1 MVFFAGI
8 FITKLATYGIQ
19 MLCFQLCATWFNKS
33 RGRVLGIVTIA
44 APLNSATSTTLLT
57 LGQNALGFQFT
68 YFIVG
73 AILVAA
79 TVLTFIFAVTTPEE
93 KGLTVDGL
101 LDGVK
106 KEENTVT
113 RQKPRLTMKDILT
126 NPNTWRLTITF
137 GIFSGTIG
145 PVMGFFISRMN
156 EVNVATPTAL
166 TILTFASLLGIVLSY
181 VYGWIDD
188 KVDTFFSCRILS
200 IGYVLMMVC
209 FYFGSA
215 DNFILIILAA
225 VGMASMTGGTPNLH
239 PSAIM
244 KTFGAREYQNAN
256 RYITIGVSLISSFGM
271 QLMSV
276 VTDATGSL
284 DMSYVIFGALAI
296 VATISIWNTKI
307 VVKE

>member
-1 MVFFAGI
+1 MFEKNASKEYKRFAFGIIVVGFFAMYFSSCLVTDALNILQPAFIAKFGWTYSDISLPITIGGYALIVISFLYSTIMIKNGTRLFGTISFAATAIGTFLVGISYNLPDSAYMVFFAGI

-188 KVDTFFSCRILS
+188 KVGTFFS
-200 IGYVLMMVC
+200 
-209 FYFGSA
+209 
-215 DNFILIILAA
+215 
-225 VGMASMTGGTPNLH
+225 
-239 PSAIM
+239 
-244 KTFGAREYQNAN
+244 
-256 RYITIGVSLISSFGM
+256 
-271 QLMSV
+271 
-276 VTDATGSL
+276 
-284 DMSYVIFGALAI
+284 
-296 VATISIWNTKI
+296 
-307 VVKE
+307 